1 MLYLFISATPAD
13 TLFKDALVKH
23 LASLRR
29 AGKIE
34 IWSEGEVALGAVWDT
49 VTKQQLQQADVVV
62 LLLSD
67 DFMASDRIWENELKE
82 SLERRAKGDAV
93 MLLPILVRPCVIKN
107 TVLETIQGL
116 PRDGRAV
123 SQYSN
128 QDEAWYK
135 IATEIGQLASD
146 FPSVIGKIR
155 QSTTTLP
162 SAQVQEAFG
171 SQNTI
176 SGSVIIVGGKSNA
189 ADVLILAP
197 LPLELKAVMRY
208 LEQQEAPEVIDQMAY
223 EKGYFSGKKR
233 RWRIVVAEPGM
244 ENTPTAL
251 ALERGIRRFRP
262 KIALLL
268 GIAGGVKNNVQ
279 IGDVVVGTKAYGYE
293 AGKEG
298 AGEFWARPSVESF
311 SRDLLAHATLCSRRD
326 DWKRRAAQDAGDASV
341 WFGPIAAGNKVI
353 TSKQS
358 ETYHR
363 LKQHYENT
371 LALDMESSG
380 FAEAL
385 PTHRGVHGLVI
396 RGISDLLDHKG
407 DDFQKTAADRAAAFA
422 FELLYQMDDDQFTK
436 EENPLPNAPTGSNI
450 RIENSENVIVGGQY
464 NITGDFH
471 LGNKG

>member
-1 MLYLFISATPAD
+1 MSEKSLYLKNF
-13 TLFKDALVKH
+13 LWQM
-23 LASLRR
+23 
-29 AGKIE
+29 GKIIVE
-34 IWSEGEVALGAVWDT
+34 DVAPDELRVYDNLAVSYIEEEDTGEGNKQHLSSDFTTQALWALTLLFPILRDYLEHRAIIKLREKEEAEVLSQLKKGVATLTIEVRQELDHRCR
-49 VTKQQLQQADVVV
+49 VTLIGQG
-62 LLLSD
+62 
-67 DFMASDRIWENELKE
+67 FLKE
-82 SLERRAKGDAV
+82 DVTDILRAMWNFFDKKFDLTS
-93 MLLPILVRPCVIKN
+93 MPYPM
-107 TVLETIQGL
+107 
-116 PRDGRAV
+116 
-123 SQYSN
+123 
-128 QDEAWYK
+128 
-135 IATEIGQLASD
+135 
-146 FPSVIGKIR
+146 R
-155 QSTTTLP
+155 QSTLR
-162 SAQVQEAFG
+162 
-171 SQNTI
+171 
-176 SGSVIIVGGKSNA
+176 
-189 ADVLILAP
+189 ADVLILTP
-197 LPLELKAVMRY
+197 LSLELKAVMRY
-208 LEQQEAPEVIDQMAY
+208 LEQQEEPEVLDQMAY

-233 RWRIVVAEPGM
+233 CWRIVVAEPGM

-251 ALERGIRRFRP
+251 ALERGIRRFQP
-262 KIALLL
+262 KIVLLL

-293 AGKEG
+293 SGKEG

-311 SRDLLAHATLCSRRD
+311 SRYLLAHATLCSRRD
-326 DWKRRAAQDAGDASV
+326 DWKKRAAQNAGDASV

-385 PTHRGVHGLVI
+385 PNHREVHGLVI

-422 FELLYQMDDDQFTK
+422 FELLYQLDDDSFTK
-436 EENPLPNAPTGSNI
+436 EENSPFNAPTGSNI

-471 LGNKG
+471 LGNKKG